1 MDAFTKAG
9 YMKCSNTLC
18 SEWLPSDACT
28 TTGCGNGVDPQRCL
42 MNLVF
47 KKLDS
52 HLKNKTV
59 DFFTVKAI
67 WQQVKKNNL
76 KEAFKNVFDKKL

>member
-1 MDAFTKAG
+1 
-9 YMKCSNTLC
+9 MKCSNTLC
-18 SEWLPSDACT
+18 SEWIPVDKYHPNN
-28 TTGCGNGVDPQRCL
+28 CGNGCEPNRCL

-67 WQQVKKNNL
+67 WKQVKKNNL
-76 KEAFKNVFDKKL
+76 KEAYGIK